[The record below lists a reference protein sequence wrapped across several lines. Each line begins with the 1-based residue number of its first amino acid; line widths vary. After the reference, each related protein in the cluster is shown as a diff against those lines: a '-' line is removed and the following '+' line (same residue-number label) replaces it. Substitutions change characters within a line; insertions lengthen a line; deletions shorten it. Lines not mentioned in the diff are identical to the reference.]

1 MKRIILFLAFIA
13 GFGSL
18 LQGQTEGVYR
28 HYLLSPIF
36 INPAYSGFQDEHELI
51 VNYNNNWAAF
61 PGSPKL
67 VTAAWNGPVGARIG
81 LGAQI
86 SSETIASLVTTK
98 AQMSYAFKF
107 LLNDVDLSLGLAT
120 SYEQIR
126 LQGEA
131 LLDPFF
137 ENGDIAI
144 IDAVGGLKVF
154 DAAIGVH
161 GQASDVYF
169 GLNLPNLIR
178 ARVDTD
184 PNIDTDAE
192 ASFFEHFL
200 AYVGY
205 NWKVQDYNFTLEPS
219 LVVKNLRNSPF
230 QVDFNMKANFFE
242 DQLVGGLTYTL
253 GGGNRVS
260 VLLGTELTNL
270 NIYYSYTSSFAQF
283 QQYNN
288 GGHEISVGFNFGN
301 RKRKIED
308 EDAGI

>member
-1 MKRIILFLAFIA
+1 MKRLILALILIVSGTALAV
-13 GFGSL
+13 
-18 LQGQTEGVYR
+18 GQTEGVYR
-28 HYLLSPIF
+28 HYLLSPTF

-51 VNYNNNWAAF
+51 VNYNNTWAAF

-67 VTAAWNGPVGARIG
+67 VTAAWNGPVGERIG
-81 LGAQI
+81 LGAQL
-86 SSETIASLVTTK
+86 SSESIASLQSTK
-98 AQMSYAFKF
+98 AQLSYAFKF

-126 LQGEA
+126 LKGEA

-137 ENGDIAI
+137 ESDDLAI
-144 IDAVGGLKVF
+144 VDAVGGLKVF
-154 DAAIGVH
+154 DAALGVH
-161 GQASDVYF
+161 GQAQDVYF

-184 PNIDTDAE
+184 PNIDTEAE
-192 ASFFEHFL
+192 TSFFEHFL

-205 NWKVQDYNFTLEPS
+205 RWQVQDYNFHLEPS

-253 GGGNRVS
+253 GGGNRIS
-260 VLLGTELTNL
+260 VLLGTELTKL
-270 NIYYSYTSSFAQF
+270 NIYYSYTTSFAQF

-288 GGHEISVGFNFGN
+288 GGHEISVGFNFG
-301 RKRKIED
+301 KRKSTLED
-308 EDAGI
+308 TDG